1 MLQQYK
7 ITPYAIIV
15 ALASVLI
22 IPMKG
27 NAQTKYNKFTSKG
40 ENIKNPASKQ
50 KQIKK
55 TIKSQSQ
62 LPNSTKF
69 STKIKALEKKLSLK
83 KTELAE
89 AKKTEIKKD
98 GEISR
103 LKSNSTK
110 FSTKVQVL
118 EKELALTKTE
128 LAEVKKTDVKKD
140 GEISKLNEDINF
152 LLDSLDDLDAELK
165 VQVGAY
171 EKYKKLITCYRT
183 ALINWDDLHR
193 RQGLTEQDH
202 FVIRIELRRSLF
214 SCPPMLADNLAIYE

>member
-15 ALASVLI
+15 ALAAVLI

-40 ENIKNPASKQ
+40 KNIKNPASKQ

-69 STKIKALEKKLSLK
+69 STKIKALEKESL
-83 KTELAE
+83 LA
-89 AKKTEIKKD
+89 
-98 GEISR
+98 
-103 LKSNSTK
+103 
-110 FSTKVQVL
+110 
-118 EKELALTKTE
+118 KTE

>member
-1 MLQQYK
+1 
-7 ITPYAIIV
+7 
-15 ALASVLI
+15 
-22 IPMKG
+22 
-27 NAQTKYNKFTSKG
+27 
-40 ENIKNPASKQ
+40 
-50 KQIKK
+50 
-55 TIKSQSQ
+55 

-69 STKIKALEKKLSLK
+69 STKIQALEKELSLK

-89 AKKTEIKKD
+89 AKKTGIKKD

-110 FSTKVQVL
+110 FSTKIQVL

-214 SCPPMLADNLAIYE
+214 SCPPM

>member
-15 ALASVLI
+15 ALAAVLI

-40 ENIKNPASKQ
+40 KNINNPASKQ

-69 STKIKALEKKLSLK
+69 STKI
-83 KTELAE
+83 
-89 AKKTEIKKD
+89 
-98 GEISR
+98 
-103 LKSNSTK
+103 
-110 FSTKVQVL
+110 QVL

-183 ALINWDDLHR
+183 ALINWDDLYR

>member
-1 MLQQYK
+1 MPKKYTIKLCT
-7 ITPYAIIV
+7 IIIV
-15 ALASVLI
+15 LVAALTLST
-22 IPMKG
+22 KG
-27 NAQTKYNKFTSKG
+27 NTQTNNKLKSKG
-40 ENIKNPASKQ
+40 ARIKNPTSQQ

-55 TIKSQSQ
+55 TIKPQRQ
-62 LPNSTKF
+62 LSNSAKF
-69 STKIKALEKKLSLK
+69 STKIKALEKKLS
-83 KTELAE
+83 
-89 AKKTEIKKD
+89 
-98 GEISR
+98 
-103 LKSNSTK
+103 
-110 FSTKVQVL
+110 
-118 EKELALTKTE
+118 LTKTE

-171 EKYKKLITCYRT
+171 EKYKELITCYRT

-214 SCPPMLADNLAIYE
+214 SCPPMSADNLAIYE